1 MPSLTLDRRSVL
13 QLMAG
18 LALPV
23 VRTSAFQPGS
33 RRRIVIAGGGILG
46 ANIALR
52 LAQRG
57 ASVTLLERAQP
68 GHGTTA
74 NSFAWINAQKQ
85 PHPYFL
91 LSQFG
96 IEAWRVLDQETGGEL
111 PIVWGGRLEWL
122 TDAER
127 ATRVAEINRRY
138 QSWGYPVHAIDAAR
152 LHALE
157 PGAKLDGLVAAWHAE
172 SEASVDP
179 VAATELILARAVK
192 AGVTLTHP
200 AEVTGVDLG
209 GGRLRA
215 VKTTVGDVQAD
226 VLVIACG
233 NDTPAVA
240 AMAGLQVPLTR
251 SPGILVH
258 TEPQPPLLSHLLLSP
273 LGQIKQKKNGRIV
286 TGADFGPS
294 ASEATSKAV
303 GEAFLQRMAGVL
315 PELGRASLDKVTLGL
330 RVMPKDG
337 YPIVG
342 FPKGRPDVYV
352 TAMHSGITLGP
363 LMGRLAALEIL
374 DQVEVDLLAPYRL
387 ERFGGQV

>member
-1 MPSLTLDRRSVL
+1 MKGFTMDRRTL
-13 QLMAG
+13 LHLMAG

-23 VRTSAFQPGS
+23 VRASAFQPAAAK
-33 RRRIVIAGGGILG
+33 RVVVAGGGILG
-46 ANIALR
+46 ANIAHR
-52 LAQRG
+52 LAERG
-57 ASVTLLERAQP
+57 AAVTLLERDRP

-85 PHPYFL
+85 PHPYFV

-96 IEAWRVLDQETGGEL
+96 IEACRVLDQETGGTL

-122 TDAER
+122 TDPDR
-127 ATRVAEINRRY
+127 AARVAETNHRY

-157 PGAKLDGLVAAWHAE
+157 PRPALDGLVAAYHAE
-172 SEASVDP
+172 SEASVEP
-179 VAATELILARAVK
+179 VAATELIVARAVA
-192 AGVTLTHP
+192 AGATVTHP
-200 AEVTGVDLG
+200 ATVTGLDMAA
-209 GGRLRA
+209 GRLRA
-215 VKTTVGDVQAD
+215 VKTTVGDIDAD
-226 VLVIACG
+226 VLVVACG

-240 AMAGLQVPLTR
+240 AMAGIQVPLTR

-258 TEPQPPLLSHLLLSP
+258 TEPQPALMSHLLLTP
-273 LGQIKQKKNGRIV
+273 LGQIKQKRNGRIV

-294 ASEATSKAV
+294 ASEDTSRAS
-303 GEAFLQRMAGVL
+303 GEAFLQRMKAVL
-315 PELGRASLDKVTLGL
+315 PELGRAPLDKVTLGL

-342 FPKGRPDVYV
+342 FPTGHPDVYV
-352 TAMHSGITLGP
+352 TAMHSGMTLGP

-387 ERFGGQV
+387 ERFGG